1 MSSAEKINCISR
13 FIMRSITEYQNK
25 SKYKEL
31 PLMTNTKF
39 HTSILEVV
47 KALVFGI
54 IIPFFIFHT
63 SGLAWMY
70 SYMVIMAMFYNFV
83 IRESTPAAYLLILE
97 GITVVGFYAVLAI
110 ILFVGA
116 LAAALGV

>member
-1 MSSAEKINCISR
+1 
-13 FIMRSITEYQNK
+13 
-25 SKYKEL
+25 
-31 PLMTNTKF
+31 MTNTKF